1 MTFRKLCLLALATL
15 GLGAPAQAQ
24 SAVEFCPADID
35 ASCLSAVADHI
46 INAEADPTARR
57 ELALRYAAM
66 LLPKAPDHATRL
78 IETYTANAD
87 WRSLRRMADAF
98 AAAGQT
104 EPAGK
109 LIWAATETLAEAPP
123 TSRYKALDMLPM
135 AEDAAEIGD
144 MDLARRIHG
153 AVAPHLPKERGRH
166 ITLSKG
172 LRLARLMALYGWP
185 EDAHPILETLYQTA
199 KSVPQDSQQYGLLLT
214 HLTSVSVLAEYD
226 KLHRKAE
233 NDISEFLD
241 LAAPKARKLVQSSH
255 VTALAEAGRVE
266 DAIGRAREYGLSFD
280 TAIQNMSSLLFQ
292 DTSMLFL
299 ETESDYFPR
308 ISDDTL
314 RRYEAMLTA
323 IESPALKAVFLQ
335 NLARHI
341 LTERHDEG
349 IDTLLDRVTDPRQR
363 SVLVFQLMLYH
374 ADERKDAATAADL
387 YFSEMPSLIPEVPS
401 LGQYEISLTAQGV
414 LEAGDV
420 ERGGQLADVVLRLWI
435 ADHKNRHRRVDRALV
450 AALAAA
456 GDEDRVTMWSE
467 ASDDPGHKLD
477 VLAWSLRGQANAGR
491 FGNKDIIFGQLEDLL
506 PLISDTKD
514 EPPAYWPKDR
524 PNPTPREMARNTVNS
539 LRADMV
545 AALAEHDRLAEAA
558 DAFAE
563 ISDNEP
569 YPWRAQLAIANAFA
583 RTANTQE
590 ATEAKRVILDKAL
603 DGTIGEQMPAMINA
617 MHP

>member
-1 MTFRKLCLLALATL
+1 MTFCKFCLLALASL
-15 GLGAPAQAQ
+15 GLGAPVQAQ

-46 INAEADPTARR
+46 INAETDPTARR

-66 LLPKAPDHATRL
+66 LLPKAPDHAIRL
-78 IETYTANAD
+78 TETYTANAD

-109 LIWAATETLAEAPP
+109 LIWAATETLAEAPA

-214 HLTSVSVLAEYD
+214 HLTSVSVLTEYD

-241 LAAPKARKLVQSSH
+241 IAAPEARKLVQSSH

-323 IESPALKAVFLQ
+323 IESPTLKAVFLQ

-341 LTERHDEG
+341 LRERHDEG

-363 SVLVFQLMLYH
+363 SVLVLQLMLYH

-387 YFSEMPSLIPEVPS
+387 YFSEMPSLIPGVPS
-401 LGQYEISLTAQGV
+401 LGRYEISLTAQGL
-414 LEAGDV
+414 LEAGDPG
-420 ERGGQLADVVLRLWI
+420 RGGQLADVVLRLWS
-435 ADHKNRHRRVDRALV
+435 ADRDNRRRVDRALV

-456 GDEDRVTMWSE
+456 GDEGRVTKWFE
-467 ASDDPGHKLD
+467 ASDDPAHKLD
-477 VLAWSLRGQANAGR
+477 VLVWSLRGQANAGR
-491 FGNKDIIFGQLEDLL
+491 FGNKDIVFAQLEDLL
-506 PLISDTKD
+506 PLISDAKR

-524 PNPTPREMARNTVNS
+524 PNPSPKEEARNNVNR
-539 LRADMV
+539 LRADVV
-545 AALAEHDRLAEAA
+545 AALAEHDRLAEAT
-558 DAFAE
+558 DAFAG
-563 ISDNEP
+563 ISDDEL

-583 RTANTQE
+583 RTANTQK